1 MRAMTV
7 RRSSVSRQREIS
19 PRFSS
24 RSSRRVTSGSRV
36 IMRLPISP
44 QGSPAGEQ
52 RRMRSTLYCVADTS
66 TAFRMRTRPRDS
78 MSVVRSRSR
87 NAASS
92 REPTRRLPF
101 LVSTLRSMPRR
112 YYMLQRLLSRQRYLH
127 YLHSIKT
134 VCCGG
139 GVHSM
144 MSSVPRWTEMNS
156 CESPR
161 PRLLRFFDLPD
172 QGFMV
177 VPLPTVRPTTSSME
191 PASTAIVESASTTVE
206 SAATA
211 PCATQHGA
219 GMETPSSRSRSVIDA
234 VGITAPGYIVRAV
247 PPVTGICTEVMVIVT
262 ISASVPAVP
271 ISVPEERSLIDPK
284 RGIETPAERAIENP
298 VAWNEGESVKPGVP
312 RPIGSPPARTA
323 PSVHSV
329 HASRIY
335 VGFGQIARPQTT
347 PAKQI
352 AFLIRLLVEFPRLR
366 KIVTGKCNFAAAF
379 HIDMFTAALHERL
392 AVEYAQL
399 SLIPVKVI
407 QPGL

>member
-1 MRAMTV
+1 
-7 RRSSVSRQREIS
+7 
-19 PRFSS
+19 
-24 RSSRRVTSGSRV
+24 
-36 IMRLPISP
+36 
-44 QGSPAGEQ
+44 
-52 RRMRSTLYCVADTS
+52 
-66 TAFRMRTRPRDS
+66 
-78 MSVVRSRSR
+78 
-87 NAASS
+87 
-92 REPTRRLPF
+92 
-101 LVSTLRSMPRR
+101 
-112 YYMLQRLLSRQRYLH
+112 
-127 YLHSIKT
+127 
-134 VCCGG
+134 
-139 GVHSM
+139 
-144 MSSVPRWTEMNS
+144 
-156 CESPR
+156 
-161 PRLLRFFDLPD
+161 
-172 QGFMV
+172 MV
-177 VPLPTVRPTTSSME
+177 VPLPAVGPTTSSME
-191 PASTAIVESASTTVE
+191 PASTAPVEPAAASVK
-206 SAATA
+206 SAATESSRAA
-211 PCATQHGA
+211 PCATHHGA

-234 VGITAPGYIVRAV
+234 VGITAPGCIVRAV

-379 HIDMFTAALHERL
+379 YIGMFTATLYERL

-407 QPGL
+407 QSLTAAWLCHPSQPEGCFPDGSRPLRSLHDLGPLQPLYP